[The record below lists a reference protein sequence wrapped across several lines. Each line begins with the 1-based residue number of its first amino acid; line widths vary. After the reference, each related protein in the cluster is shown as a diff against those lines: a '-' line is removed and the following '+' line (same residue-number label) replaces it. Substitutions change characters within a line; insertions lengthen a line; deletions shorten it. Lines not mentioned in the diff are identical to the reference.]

1 MKMRSGSSTSTHAR
15 SPAVAGAFYPGDP
28 EVLREEVARLLA
40 AVPVADG
47 QRPKALIVPHAG
59 YVYSGSVAASAYARL
74 RAPGPR
80 VERVVLLGPSHFEAL
95 AGLALPEDAVFLTPL
110 GAVPIDGAAASRALA
125 LPQVTRSTAAHLR
138 EHSLEV
144 QLPFLQTVLGHFSLV
159 PFSVGLASAKDVA
172 GVLDLLWGGPE
183 TLVVI
188 STDLSHYLPY
198 DEARAV
204 DHRTAAQVI
213 ALDAEGLRRE
223 QACGR
228 VPLQGLLLEARRRH
242 LSVDLLDLRNSGDT
256 AGGQDQVV
264 GYGAFALFEPAGLR
278 LVPPR
283 SEHEEGH
290 LHRAAVATSVA
301 RAALANLF
309 GGPAPVHPEG
319 ESWLDEPRACFVSLH
334 LGGALRG
341 CCGALEPRAP
351 LFEEII
357 RCARLSATEDN
368 RFEPIAAE
376 ELPRLDVEVSV
387 LSPLQPLAAEDEG
400 EAASRLRPGVDGLYL
415 VAGSHHATFIPA
427 VWEQLPDPR
436 AFLVHLR
443 AKAGLAD
450 GWRPGTRLFRFTAD
464 RYQEA
469 WP

>member
-1 MKMRSGSSTSTHAR
+1 MRSGSSRSIRAR
-15 SPAVAGAFYPGDP
+15 PPAVAGAFYPGDP
-28 EVLREEVARLLA
+28 ETLRAEVTRLLA
-40 AVPVADG
+40 AVPVG
-47 QRPKALIVPHAG
+47 EGLRPKALVVPHAG
-59 YVYSGSVAASAYARL
+59 YIYSGPIAASAYARL
-74 RAPGPR
+74 RAPGPP
-80 VERVVLLGPSHFEAL
+80 VERVVLLGPSHFGAV
-95 AGLALPEDAVFLTPL
+95 AGLALPEEEAFLTPL
-110 GAVPIDGAAASRALA
+110 GAVPIDGAAAARAMA
-125 LPQVTRSTAAHLR
+125 LPQVTRSAIAHLR

-144 QLPFLQTVLGHFSLV
+144 QLPFLQAVLGPFSLV
-159 PFSVGLASAKDVA
+159 PFSVGLASAEDVA
-172 GVLDLLWGGPE
+172 GVLDALWGGPE

-228 VPLQGLLLEARRRH
+228 VPLQGLLLEARRRR

-278 LVPPR
+278 VVPPR
-283 SEHEEGH
+283 AEHAEGH
-290 LHRAAVATSVA
+290 GHRAGVATSVA
-301 RAALANLF
+301 RAAVANLF
-309 GGPAPVHPEG
+309 GGPAPARPEG
-319 ESWLDEPRACFVSLH
+319 EPWLEEPRACFVSLH
-334 LGGALRG
+334 LHGALRG
-341 CCGALEPRAP
+341 CCGTLEPRAP
-351 LFEEII
+351 LFEEIV
-357 RCARLSATEDN
+357 RCARLAATEDG
-368 RFEPIAAE
+368 RFEPIAAG
-376 ELPRLDVEVSV
+376 ELPGLDVEVSV

-400 EAASRLRPGVDGLYL
+400 EAARRLRPGVDGLYL

-436 AFLVHLR
+436 AFLLHLR

-450 GWRPGTRLFRFTAD
+450 GWRPGTRLFRFTAE
-464 RYQEA
+464 RYQESR
-469 WP
+469 P

>member
-1 MKMRSGSSTSTHAR
+1 MRSGSSMSVRAR
-15 SPAVAGAFYPGDP
+15 PPAVAGAFYPGDP
-28 EVLREEVARLLA
+28 VALREEVTRLLA
-40 AVPVADG
+40 AVPVGEGA
-47 QRPKALIVPHAG
+47 RPKALVVPHAG
-59 YVYSGSVAASAYARL
+59 YVYSGPIAATAYARL
-74 RAPGPR
+74 RAPGPP
-80 VERVVLLGPSHFEAL
+80 VERVVLLGPSHFGAV
-95 AGLALPEDAVFLTPL
+95 AGLALPEEESFLTPL
-110 GAVPIDGAAASRALA
+110 GSVPIDEAAATRALA
-125 LPQVTRSTAAHLR
+125 LPQVARSAVGHLR

-144 QLPFLQTVLGHFSLV
+144 QLPFLQVVLGPFSLV
-159 PFSVGLASAKDVA
+159 PFSVGLASAEDVA
-172 GVLDLLWGGPE
+172 GVLDALWGGPE

-228 VPLQGLLLEARRRH
+228 TPLQGLLLEARRRR

-278 LVPPR
+278 VVPPR
-283 SEHEEGH
+283 ADQAEGH
-290 LHRAAVATSVA
+290 GHRAAVATSVA

-309 GGPAPVHPEG
+309 GAPAPTRPAG
-319 ESWLDEPRACFVSLH
+319 EPWIEEPRACFVSLH
-334 LGGALRG
+334 LRGALRG

-351 LFEEII
+351 LFEEIV
-357 RCARLSATEDN
+357 RSARLAATEDG

-376 ELPRLDVEVSV
+376 ELSGLDVEVSV

-400 EAASRLRPGVDGLYL
+400 EAARRLRPGVDGLYL

-436 AFLVHLR
+436 AFLLHLR

-450 GWRPGTRLFRFTAD
+450 GWRPDTRLFRFTAE
-464 RYQEA
+464 RYQE
-469 WP
+469 PRP